1 MLQAPAPAVNE
12 RSGDRVGELCPRVFL
27 FTFVLRFSA
36 TFTIFIVSNQASA
49 TEASATEASANEAS
63 ANEKNPREGLEG
75 GRIQKSRPKSH
86 KKPASLMSRYAIA
99 AKRSMMCGQLGRL
112 PPLSEAAATARSRGP
127 TGRASIRAADDVLE
141 ADLQSDEILAC
152 FEEALGERQ
161 PEMGT
166 DAAAGREANAE
177 SAEAA
182 PRLEAAAEQ
191 QREHSLLAPTAGRGV
206 EPVLPDPVPML
217 HTNSGGGRRS
227 CEPDAGAGQQI
238 GSAQLR
244 AFSRGAARLLKGA

>member
-1 MLQAPAPAVNE
+1 M
-12 RSGDRVGELCPRVFL
+12 
-27 FTFVLRFSA
+27 
-36 TFTIFIVSNQASA
+36 
-49 TEASATEASANEAS
+49 
-63 ANEKNPREGLEG
+63 
-75 GRIQKSRPKSH
+75 
-86 KKPASLMSRYAIA
+86 
-99 AKRSMMCGQLGRL
+99 
-112 PPLSEAAATARSRGP
+112 RSRGP

-227 CEPDAGAGQQI
+227 CEPDAGARQQI
-238 GSAQLR
+238 GSAAASILER
-244 AFSRGAARLLKGA
+244 RGEAARAKVLDKVRDAGRADGDPAAPQRRRMASTTPRNACLIRMRRQRSTGCSGWCAAACGFMANSLRPRASMLMSSGRPLWRRGGLYGRW